1 MENPPGEN
9 ASMIH
14 ADARGVTIA
23 RDAATDVCMEKEN
36 AKVGAQPRYGVRV
49 TGGE

>member
-9 ASMIH
+9 ARMIH
-14 ADARGVTIA
+14 ADARGATIA
-23 RDAATDVCMEKEN
+23 RDAATDVCMKKEK
-36 AKVGAQPRYGVRV
+36 AKVRAQPRYGMRV